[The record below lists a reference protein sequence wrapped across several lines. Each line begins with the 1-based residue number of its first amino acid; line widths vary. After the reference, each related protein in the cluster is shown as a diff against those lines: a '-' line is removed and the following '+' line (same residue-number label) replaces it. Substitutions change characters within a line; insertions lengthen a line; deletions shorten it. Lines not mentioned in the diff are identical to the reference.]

1 MKKTL
6 FTETFRILFILELI
20 YSLYAKMKDLSR
32 HNGVRKKRRFL
43 IN

>member
-20 YSLYAKMKDLSR
+20 YSLYAKMKVSIQPLFW
-32 HNGVRKKRRFL
+32 RFEM
-43 IN
+43 

>member
-32 HNGVRKKRRFL
+32 HTGVRKKRRVV